1 MSDPDRRLLELAA
14 ACYERLDMTAEAARC
29 YRDAG
34 SHRRAAD
41 LYARLGQFREA
52 ALDFGRAGQQDLA
65 AWLLVHEAGDPAA
78 ARAALA
84 PLPAIGAGGITPPPA
99 VRPLRQ
105 RLVLARCDIAAGVPE
120 RTALPVLAEA
130 HTELARPGA
139 RYDPY
144 VEPWAVGLAE
154 AIGREDQVALVFA
167 AAVRGNRLG
176 AARRWATWT
185 RAALHVELI
194 LPPAATGSRV
204 PSPGGAA

>member
-14 ACYERLDMTAEAARC
+14 ACYEQLGMTAEAARC

-34 SHRRAAD
+34 SYRRAAD

-78 ARAALA
+78 AQAALA
-84 PLPAIGAGGITPPPA
+84 PLPAIGTGGITPPPA

-105 RLVLARCDIAAGVPE
+105 RLVLARCDVAAGASE

-130 HTELARPGA
+130 CTDLAKPGA

-144 VEPWAVGLAE
+144 VEPWAVGLAQ
-154 AIGREDQVALVFA
+154 AVGREDQVALVFA
-167 AAVRGNRLG
+167 AAVGGNRVG
-176 AARRWATWT
+176 AAQRWAAWT
-185 RAALHVELI
+185 RETLHAELI
-194 LPPAATGSRV
+194 LPPAATGSGV
-204 PSPGGAA
+204 LSPGAAA